1 MGNKDINELMDSIIS
16 KIKTTMIGAIA
27 DVENLDI
34 DEDTFNSIRNS
45 ILDRGNNQ
53 IRSIQKELGNYK
65 VVKLYRYDFRIK
77 E

>member
-1 MGNKDINELMDSIIS
+1 VGNKDLEESIIS

-27 DVENLDI
+27 DIEELDM
-34 DEDTFNSIRNS
+34 DEDTFNAIRNS

-53 IRSIQKELGNYK
+53 IRLIKKELYDYK
-65 VVKLYRYDFRIK
+65 IVNVYRYNFRIK

>member
-1 MGNKDINELMDSIIS
+1 MGNKDLEESIIS

-27 DVENLDI
+27 DIEELDM
-34 DEDTFNSIRNS
+34 DEDTFNAIRNS

-53 IRSIQKELGNYK
+53 IRLIKKELYDYK
-65 VVKLYRYDFRIK
+65 IVNVYRYNFRIK